1 MKKLVAALALLFII
15 SFISETEV
23 FADKFNSIPKDLEI
37 SVVSVEYQFDNLYT
51 RLDAKQ
57 SIMTVGATAGATGLL
72 ILLFGG
78 F

>member
-1 MKKLVAALALLFII
+1 MSQIKNIR
-15 SFISETEV
+15 
-23 FADKFNSIPKDLEI
+23 FNSIPKDLEI